1 MYVVA
6 KRKNIDAL
14 VYRIFNLND
23 SLYYNGPDKLFVYS
37 AHDKLEEVNRVQ
49 MKGVDSCLLATP
61 Q

>member
-23 SLYYNGPDKLFVYS
+23 SLYYNGPDKPYS
-37 AHDKLEEVNRVQ
+37 FILIMTNLNKSTE
-49 MKGVDSCLLATP
+49 
-61 Q
+61 

>member
-23 SLYYNGPDKLFVYS
+23 SLYYNGPDIFVYS
-37 AHDKLEEVNRVQ
+37 DHDKFKEVNRVQ